1 MTRRKWMTPEQEDWL
16 KTRLAEFSDAH
27 VNKTTT
33 KEFFP
38 AVFKDWRKCWVTPD
52 PSQEEIT
59 EAGNVKKATL
69 KKKMMKRLYIKS
81 YKSGRSITP

>member
-1 MTRRKWMTPEQEDWL
+1 MTPKQENWL
-16 KTRLAEFSDAH
+16 KTRLAKFGDAH

-59 EAGNVKKATL
+59 EAGNVEKATL
-69 KKKMMKRLYIKS
+69 KKKMMDYPAATTDLVSASSNAR
-81 YKSGRSITP
+81 RSLRA